1 MAEEKNPFEQNMA
14 MWQTWTSSYM
24 DTMFKTVEKTMEQSS
39 AFQKQI
45 EGAVATAV
53 NAQLEG
59 TMSAL
64 KALEDQVQTLSARM
78 NELLKQD
85 D

>member
-1 MAEEKNPFEQNMA
+1 MAEEKNPFEQNMT

-64 KALEDQVQTLSARM
+64 KALEDQVQALSARM